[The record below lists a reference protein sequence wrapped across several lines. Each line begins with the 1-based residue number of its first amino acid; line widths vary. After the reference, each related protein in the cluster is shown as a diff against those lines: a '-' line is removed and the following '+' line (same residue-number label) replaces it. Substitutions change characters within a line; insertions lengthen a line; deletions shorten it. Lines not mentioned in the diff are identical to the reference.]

1 MTAPAG
7 SAGVR
12 ARFCPSP
19 TGMVHVGLMRTAL
32 FNWAHARHSGG
43 KLVFRIEDTDASRDS
58 EESYRHLLDCMRWL
72 GLDWDEGPEVGGPHA
87 PYRQSE
93 RHEIYRDVAA
103 KLLASGH
110 AYESFSTNEEVDARR
125 LAAGQDTKLGYD
137 NYDRFLTDEQK
148 AAFRAEGR
156 EPVLRL
162 KMPDEDLVWNDLVRG
177 EIRFAAGSVPDFV
190 LVRANGVPLYPFVN
204 PVDDALMG
212 ITDVL
217 RGEDLLPSTPR
228 QLALYG
234 ALTDIGVASGTP
246 RFGHLPYVTGEGNKK
261 LSKRDP
267 QSNLDVYRE
276 RGFLP
281 EGLANYLALL
291 GWAIA
296 EDRDIFTMEEMVEA
310 FDVTRVSANPARF
323 DLKKAEAINATHL
336 RALPVEEFI
345 ERVTPFLAGAGLIS
359 DPPTEDQRRILE
371 AIAPLA
377 QERMIV
383 LSDAVGLLR
392 FLFVDDVEI
401 EDVAAAKHLRPA
413 DGAVLDATV
422 AALQELPDWSA
433 PAIEGALKGALVDG
447 LGLKPRQAFGP
458 VRVAMS
464 GRTVSPPLYES
475 IELLGRERTL
485 ARLAA
490 ARAVTEDVPGPSAG

>member
-1 MTAPAG
+1 MTPPAG
-7 SAGVR
+7 EVR
-12 ARFCPSP
+12 TRFCPSP

-32 FNWAHARHSGG
+32 FNWAHARHTGG
-43 KLVFRIEDTDASRDS
+43 TFVVRIEDTDASRDS
-58 EESYRHLLDCMRWL
+58 EESYRHLLDCLRWL
-72 GLDWDEGPEVGGPHA
+72 GLDWDEGPEVGGPHG

-93 RHEIYRDVAA
+93 RREVYADVAA
-103 KLLASGH
+103 KLLAAGH

-125 LAAGQDTKLGYD
+125 RTAGQDPKLGYD
-137 NYDRFLTDEQK
+137 NADRFLTDAQK
-148 AAFRAEGR
+148 AAFRDEGR
-156 EPVLRL
+156 SPVLRL
-162 KMPDEDLVWNDLVRG
+162 RMPDEDLVWTDLVRG
-177 EIRFAAGSVPDFV
+177 EVRFGAGSVPDFV
-190 LVRANGVPLYPFVN
+190 LVRGNGAPLYPFVN

-228 QLALYG
+228 QLALYA
-234 ALTDIGVASGTP
+234 ALTDIGVATGTP
-246 RFGHLPYVTGEGNKK
+246 RFGHLPYVTGDGNKK

-281 EGLANYLALL
+281 EGFANYLALL
-291 GWAIA
+291 GWSIA
-296 EDRDIFTMEEMVEA
+296 EDRDIFSMAEMVEA

-336 RALPVEEFI
+336 RALPVDEFV
-345 ERVTPFLAGAGLIS
+345 ERVTPHLAGAGLVAQ
-359 DPPTEDQRRILE
+359 PPTAEQQRILE
-371 AIAPLA
+371 VIAPMA

-383 LSDAVGLLR
+383 LSEAVGLLR
-392 FLFVDDVEI
+392 FLFVTDVEI
-401 EDVAAAKHLRPA
+401 EPAAAEKQLGPDA
-413 DGAVLDATV
+413 AEVLDAAT
-422 AALQELPDWSA
+422 AALSSLPEWSTA
-433 PAIEGALKGALVDG
+433 RIEEALRTALVDG
-447 LGLKPRQAFGP
+447 LGRKPRQAFGP
-458 VRVAMS
+458 VRVAVS

-490 ARAVTEDVPGPSAG
+490 ARAVPADGGGPTAG

>member
-1 MTAPAG
+1 MTAPQVE
-7 SAGVR
+7 SGVVR
-12 ARFCPSP
+12 TRFCPSP

-32 FNWAHARHSGG
+32 FNWAHARHTGG
-43 KLVFRIEDTDASRDS
+43 QMVFRIEDTDASRDS
-58 EESYRHLLDCMRWL
+58 EESYRHLLDSLHWL
-72 GLDWDEGPEVGGPHA
+72 GIDWDEGPEVGGPHG

-93 RHEIYRDVAA
+93 RHDIYRDVAA
-103 KLLASGH
+103 RLLESGH
-110 AYESFSTNEEVDARR
+110 AYASFSTNEEVDARR
-125 LAAGQDTKLGYD
+125 LAAGQDPKLGYD
-137 NYDRFLTDEQK
+137 NADRYLTDAQK
-148 AAFRAEGR
+148 AAFRDEGR
-156 EPVLRL
+156 SPVLRL
-162 KMPDEDLVWNDLVRG
+162 RMPDEDLAWTDLVRG
-177 EIRFAAGSVPDFV
+177 EVRFAAGSVPDFV
-190 LVRANGVPLYPFVN
+190 LVRGNGVPLYPFVN

-228 QLALYG
+228 QLALYR

-246 RFGHLPYVTGEGNKK
+246 RFGHLPYVMGDGNKK

-267 QSNLDVYRE
+267 QANFDVYPE

-281 EGLANYLALL
+281 EGLTNYLALL
-291 GWAIA
+291 GWSIA
-296 EDRDIFTMEEMVEA
+296 EDRDVFSVAELIEA

-345 ERVTPFLAGAGLIS
+345 VRVIPYLAKAGLVS
-359 DPPTEDQRRILE
+359 DPPTPEQLALLT

-383 LSDAVGLLR
+383 LSDAVGLLG
-392 FLFVDDVEI
+392 FLFTADVEI
-401 EDVAAAKHLRPA
+401 EPAAAEKQL
-413 DGAVLDATV
+413 GAGAGEVLDAATAV
-422 AALQELPDWSA
+422 LQALPEWTTA
-433 PAIEGALKGALVDG
+433 AIETALKEALVDG
-447 LGLKPRQAFGP
+447 LGRKPRQAFGP
-458 VRVAMS
+458 VRVAVS

-490 ARAVTEDVPGPSAG
+490 ARGAATG